1 MSLPNSFDANLLK
14 ALAHPLRLQI
24 LEVIT
29 DRGEASPLEVA
40 RTLGQP
46 LGTVSHHT
54 RVLRDLRCIELSRT
68 EPRRGAVEHY
78 YRPAML
84 PFLDD
89 EQWERL
95 PVTLRRGLAG
105 QLFRRI
111 FSEASVA
118 GGQGGFDPPG
128 AHIDRLPLDLDEEG
142 WRDLSAALV
151 ELLKRTQDIQAQSD
165 ARAASSATE
174 AIPSLLAILHVAQEG
189 NASAAERRLRLP

>member
-189 NASAAERRLRLP
+189 NASAAQRRLRLP

>member
-1 MSLPNSFDANLLK
+1 MSSPNSFDANLLK

-189 NASAAERRLRLP
+189 DASAAGRRLRLP